1 MVISSPRA
9 NSKATDPVPIDWFEG
24 GEAEHRRKMAEAINN
39 ILRGKIIQPIGSV
52 TLTASQTTT
61 TLSNPLI
68 GASSWIGFMPTTA
81 NAAAATANLYVSAR
95 SDGSATLTHANNAQ
109 VDRTF
114 VYIIFG

>member
-9 NSKATDPVPIDWFEG
+9 NAKVADPVPTDWYDKSEHDRKQ
-24 GEAEHRRKMAEAINN
+24 AERLNDV
-39 ILRGKIIQPIGSV
+39 LRGKINQPIGTV
-52 TLTASQTTT
+52 TLTANQTTT

-68 GASSWIGFMPTTA
+68 SANSFIEFMATTA
-81 NAAAATANLYVSAR
+81 NAAAAKTNLYVSAR